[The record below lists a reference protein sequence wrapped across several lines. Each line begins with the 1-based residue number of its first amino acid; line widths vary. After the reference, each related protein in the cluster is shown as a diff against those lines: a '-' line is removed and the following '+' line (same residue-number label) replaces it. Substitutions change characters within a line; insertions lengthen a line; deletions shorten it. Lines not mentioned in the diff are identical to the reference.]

1 MSYKWWLITA
11 VCLFVMG
18 MALGLTVPGG
28 TDSTFFS
35 EELAAFEQLASILTP
50 FTVTMAVF
58 VFLKNILVLL
68 LSFMFSPLLCLLPAG
83 ALLLNGGLL
92 SFVSAIIIQEKSLG
106 YLVAGVLP
114 HGIFEIPALIIGEA
128 AALSF
133 GFAVITALISKDSR
147 RLLFPK
153 LRQNLRY
160 LVIAC
165 ALLAPAAI
173 IETYATPLLLY

>member
-1 MSYKWWLITA
+1 MSYKWWVLIA
-11 VCLFVMG
+11 VCLFVLG
-18 MALGLTVPGG
+18 MVLGLAVPGG

-35 EELAAFEQLASILTP
+35 EELEAFEQLASMLTP
-50 FTVTMAVF
+50 FTVTMVLF
-58 VFLKNILVLL
+58 VFLKNVMVLL

-83 ALLLNGGLL
+83 ALLVNGGLL

-106 YLVAGVLP
+106 FLLSGVLP
-114 HGIFEIPALIIGEA
+114 HGIFEIPAIIIGEA

-133 GFAVITALISKDSR
+133 GFAVITALISRGSR
-147 RLLFPK
+147 KLLFPK

-165 ALLAPAAI
+165 ALLAVAAV